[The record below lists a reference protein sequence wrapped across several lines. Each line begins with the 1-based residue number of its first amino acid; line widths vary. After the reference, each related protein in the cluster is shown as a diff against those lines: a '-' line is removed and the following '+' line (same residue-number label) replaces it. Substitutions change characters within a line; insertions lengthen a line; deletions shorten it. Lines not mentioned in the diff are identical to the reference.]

1 MQFGHLENDN
11 LNIRMRQNHC
21 NPYLCS
27 MREVAIIIPHRAL
40 LSSIED
46 TRNFFQVVNE
56 YFRRQGRAPIFSV
69 NLVGLTREVSVEGGR
84 YMLTVERTIAEKYSP
99 DLIIIPSL
107 SGDMITPLSLNINF
121 NPWLIN
127 RHKEGAE
134 VASLCLGAFI
144 LASTGLLKNCSCS
157 THWLYANEFRAFFPG
172 IQLNPDKILTDH
184 NGIYTSGGST
194 LYWNLLL
201 HLIEKYTDKETAIWV
216 AKYFALDISR
226 NSQAPFAIFNGQKE
240 HVDQEVLNAQE
251 YIEAHYNEKLTVDE
265 LAERVYLARRTLE
278 RRFRNATG
286 NTILEYVQRVK
297 IEVAKKNIETGRRSI
312 ADVMYDV
319 GYSNVNAFRKV
330 FRMYTGM
337 SPMEYKERYTR

>member
-1 MQFGHLENDN
+1 MK
-11 LNIRMRQNHC
+11 
-21 NPYLCS
+21 
-27 MREVAIIIPHRAL
+27 EVVIIIPHRAL

-46 TRNFFQVVNE
+46 ARNFFQVVNE
-56 YFRRQGRAPIFSV
+56 YFRKRGRQPMFNVS
-69 NLVGLTREVSVEGGR
+69 LVGLTKQVLIEKGR
-84 YMLTVERTIAEKYSP
+84 YSLVADRTIAEKYSP

-107 SGDMITPLSLNINF
+107 SGDMITPMSLNINF

-127 RHKEGAE
+127 MYKQGAE

-144 LASTGLLKNCSCS
+144 LASTGLLKNYSCS

-172 IQLNPDKILTDH
+172 VQLNPDEIITDH

-240 HVDQEVLNAQE
+240 HTDQEVLNTQE
-251 YIEAHYNEKLTVDE
+251 YIEANYKQKLAVE
-265 LAERVYLARRTLE
+265 GLAGRVFLGRRTFE

-297 IEVAKKNIETGRRSI
+297 IEVAKKSLETGRKSI
-312 ADVMYDV
+312 SEVMYDV
-319 GYSNVNAFRKV
+319 GYTNINAFRKV

-337 SPMEYKERYTR
+337 SPQEYKEKYTR